1 MIQAI
6 KWEDGRLV
14 LLDQRYLPERVEF
27 VHCRDFREISG
38 AIRDMVVRGAPAIGI
53 AGGYA
58 MAVAVR
64 ECRDLRAG
72 GREERKG
79 HRAGAGTAIH
89 GYEECAAYLKEAAK
103 HISAARPTA
112 VNLMWA
118 VDRVLGRALSVLH
131 AAEKAGASEDAAL
144 SDAYA
149 VAVEE
154 ARAIET
160 EDLEM
165 NRKIGSYGAALIRPG
180 SRVLT
185 HCNAGALATG
195 GYGTAL
201 GVVRKA
207 WEENRISM
215 VYADETRPYLQGA
228 RLTAWELSQDGID
241 VTVIVDSAAGYLMSK
256 GMVDCVIVG
265 ADRIAA
271 SGDVANKIGTY
282 TLACLA
288 DIHNIPFYV
297 AAPTSTFDLSIPD
310 LSAIPVEERSP
321 DEVRGFFG
329 TLTVPKGVK
338 ALNPSFDLTP
348 YRLISAIITEK
359 GVIEPPIPENLPR
372 IVKG

>member
-6 KWEDGRLV
+6 RWEDGRLV
-14 LLDQRYLPERVEF
+14 LLDQRCLPERVEF
-27 VHCRDFREISG
+27 VHCRDFREISS

-58 MAVAVR
+58 MALAVG
-64 ECRDLRAG
+64 ECRDMR
-72 GREERKG
+72 RKAQEAEG
-79 HRAGAGTAIH
+79 KDPRAGAGAA
-89 GYEECAAYLKEAAK
+89 YNEECAAYLKEAART
-103 HISAARPTA
+103 ISAARPTA

-118 VDRVLGRALSVLH
+118 VDRVLRRALSVLDR
-131 AAEKAGASEDAAL
+131 AAKAGAEGEAAL
-144 SDAYA
+144 DEAYTA
-149 VAVEE
+149 CVEE
-154 ARAIET
+154 ARAIER

-165 NRKIGSYGAALIRPG
+165 NRKIGSYGARLIRPG

-201 GVVRKA
+201 GVIRKA
-207 WEENRISM
+207 WEEKRVSM

-241 VTVIVDSAAGYLMSK
+241 VTVIVDSAAGYLMSR
-256 GMVDCVIVG
+256 GMIDCVVVG

-271 SGDVANKIGTY
+271 NGDVANKIGTY

-288 DIHNIPFYV
+288 EKHGIPFYV

-310 LSAIPVEERSP
+310 MSAIPVEERSP
-321 DEVRGFFG
+321 EEVLHFFG
-329 TLTVPKGVK
+329 TPTVPKGVK

-348 YRLISAIITEK
+348 YRLISAIITER
-359 GVIEPPIPENLPR
+359 GVIEPPLPENLPR

>member
-1 MIQAI
+1 VIPAI

-14 LLDQRYLPERVEF
+14 LLDQRYLPERIEF
-27 VHCRDFREISG
+27 VHCRNYREISD

-58 MAVAVR
+58 VAVAVR
-64 ECRDLRAG
+64 ECRDMRAG
-72 GREERKG
+72 EEGSVSRSG
-79 HRAGAGTAIH
+79 AGAGYY
-89 GYEECAAYLKEAAK
+89 GECDRYLKEAAK
-103 HISAARPTA
+103 HIAASRPTA

-118 VDRVLGRALSVLH
+118 VDRVLRKALSVLD
-131 AAEKAGASEDAAL
+131 AAEKAGAEADQAL
-144 SDAYA
+144 GEAYA
-149 VAVEE
+149 ASVGE
-154 ARAIET
+154 ARAIEM

-165 NRKIGSYGAALIRPG
+165 NKKIGAYGAPLIRPG

-201 GVVRKA
+201 GVIRKA
-207 WEENRISM
+207 WEEGRISM

-271 SGDVANKIGTY
+271 NGDVANKIGTY

-288 DIHNIPFYV
+288 GIHSIPFYV

-310 LSAIPVEERSP
+310 MSAIPVEERAP
-321 DEVRGFFG
+321 GEVLHFFG
-329 TLTVPKGVK
+329 TATAPKDVK

-348 YRLISAIITEK
+348 NRLVSAIITEK

-372 IVKG
+372 VVRG